1 MKKQMK
7 HSLRIPLFL
16 LAVILFTSAIPPI
29 KNDKTTPSSSK
40 NGMTL
45 REVLKLSPKQYTE
58 ITGEK
63 LSFKDKI
70 AFSSMKREIRKD
82 KSLNLDSKVNLDVI
96 ITDSSGNFDIRD
108 FLTGGILGCFIGA
121 MSVAFLYKFFQ

>member
-1 MKKQMK
+1 MK

-29 KNDKTTPSSSK
+29 KNDKTAPSLSK

-45 REVLKLSPKQYTE
+45 REVLKLSPKEYTE

-96 ITDSSGNFDIRD
+96 ITDSRDSSGNFDIRD

-121 MSVAFLYKFFQ
+121 ISVAFLYKFFQ